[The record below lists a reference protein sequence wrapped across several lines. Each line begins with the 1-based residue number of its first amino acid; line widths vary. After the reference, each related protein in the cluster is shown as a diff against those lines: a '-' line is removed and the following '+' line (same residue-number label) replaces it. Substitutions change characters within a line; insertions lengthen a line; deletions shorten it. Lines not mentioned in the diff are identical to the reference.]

1 MFDSVF
7 VFIGWVL
14 TLGFALIAGLTVGLV
29 FHEWTPS
36 LITGGIAGCIG
47 WFLFLR
53 KV

>member
-1 MFDSVF
+1 MFDAVF
-7 VFIGWVL
+7 VFIGWVF
-14 TLGFALIAGLTVGLV
+14 TLVFALIVSLTVGLV

-36 LITGGIAGCIG
+36 LIAGGIAGCIG